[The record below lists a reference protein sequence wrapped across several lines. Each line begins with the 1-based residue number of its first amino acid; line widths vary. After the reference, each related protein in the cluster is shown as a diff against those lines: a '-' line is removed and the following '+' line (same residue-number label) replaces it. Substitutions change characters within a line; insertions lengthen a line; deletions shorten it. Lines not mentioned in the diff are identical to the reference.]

1 MRGMEITERLMNF
14 NLTRQEATL
23 YLLLLKAGRLTG
35 YEAAKQTGISRSNT
49 YTALAGL
56 VEKGAAYIM
65 EEGKVTRYTPVAPE
79 EFCNTPVAPEEFCN
93 NKIRRLTE
101 QRDELLKELP
111 GVQNEAEG
119 YITIKGNAEII
130 SKLQNT
136 VLNAQARIYVSAS
149 AAVMELLRSE
159 LETALSRGLKVV
171 IITGHDFQLPGA
183 ICYNTVKQSAQIRL
197 IADSHTVLTGDLSAQ
212 IRLIADSHTVL
223 TGDLDDGDN
232 STCLYSCKRNLVDLF
247 KDALKNEIKLI
258 ELQKGE

>member
-1 MRGMEITERLMNF
+1 MRGMEIVERLMHF

-23 YLLLLKAGRLTG
+23 YLLLIKAGRLTG

-79 EFCNTPVAPEEFCN
+79 EFCN
-93 NKIRRLTE
+93 NKIRRLAE
-101 QRDELLKELP
+101 MRDALIKELP
-111 GVQNEAEG
+111 GVKNEAEG

-136 VLNAQARIYVSAS
+136 VLNAKARIYVSAN
-149 AAVMELLRSE
+149 
-159 LETALSRGLKVV
+159 ALGRGLKVV
-171 IITGHDFQLPGA
+171 VITGSDFLLPGA
-183 ICYNTVKQSAQIRL
+183 ICYNTVKQTGQIRL
-197 IADSHTVLTGDLSAQ
+197 IADSQ
-212 IRLIADSHTVL
+212 TVL
-223 TGDLDDGDN
+223 TGDLDEGAN

-258 ELQKGE
+258 ELQKG